1 MSDGGGALTELKLGD
16 LQGTIR
22 GIVHSSGLDVYRRDG
37 SFWMRRIYFH
47 IHVWRLGEQPV
58 QTRRL
63 LVTLV
68 VPRVMMPLW
77 RRRLAPGATI
87 SFVSGGIER
96 FGSRTPQVPL
106 TTFLGTVD
114 DPELLEVEAS
124 SRNPD
129 ILETPE
135 FGRLPLDRYG
145 MDYVGQCTWY
155 GLPVEL
161 ELAGDDEGSVEG
173 TLQHAR
179 TLLATWPE
187 WPPRLRKLVA
197 RQLIPVWHELHE
209 GEPPIDPD
217 ILYARLR
224 LQRLMVMAD
233 GAVQLVMEAGE
244 EFDGDDLSVEGTV
257 AAGPTEIY
265 PEG

>member
-1 MSDGGGALTELKLGD
+1 MSDGRAALTELKLGD
-16 LQGTIR
+16 LRGSIR
-22 GIVHSSGLDVYRRDG
+22 GIVHSSGLDVYRDG
-37 SFWMRRIYFH
+37 SFWRRRIYFH

-63 LVTLV
+63 LVTV
-68 VPRVMMPLW
+68 KVPLMAMPLW
-77 RRRLAPGATI
+77 RRRLTPGAMI

-96 FGSRTPQVPL
+96 FGSRAPQVPI
-106 TTFLGTVD
+106 TRFLGTVE

-124 SRNPD
+124 SQNPA

-145 MDYVGQCTWY
+145 MDYVGDSTWY

-161 ELAGDDEGSVEG
+161 ELAGDDEGRVEVA
-173 TLQHAR
+173 LEHAR

-197 RQLIPVWHELHE
+197 RQLIPVWQEMHE
-209 GEPPIDPD
+209 GETPIDPD

-224 LQRLMVMAD
+224 LQRVMVTAD
-233 GAVQLVMEAGE
+233 GAVQLIMEAGE
-244 EFDGDDLSVEGTV
+244 EFDGDDLTVWGTV
-257 AAGPTEIY
+257 ADGPTEIY